1 MSINATT
8 DALFFNRFLLLASDG
23 VWDVMSNSQA
33 VDFVGA
39 KLKARKQDKDKNKK
53 VARSDLNEI
62 CKELNK
68 RAKQLGSLDDITS
81 VLVLFE

>member
-1 MSINATT
+1 
-8 DALFFNRFLLLASDG
+8 
-23 VWDVMSNSQA
+23 MSNSQA

>member
-1 MSINATT
+1 
-8 DALFFNRFLLLASDG
+8 

>member
-1 MSINATT
+1 LSINATT

>member
-1 MSINATT
+1 M
-8 DALFFNRFLLLASDG
+8 
-23 VWDVMSNSQA
+23 WDVMSNSQA

-39 KLKARKQDKDKNKK
+39 KLKARKQDKDKNKNK

-62 CKELNK
+62 CKDLNK

>member
-1 MSINATT
+1 MQRLT
-8 DALFFNRFLLLASDG
+8 LFFNRFLLLASDG

>member
-1 MSINATT
+1 M
-8 DALFFNRFLLLASDG
+8 
-23 VWDVMSNSQA
+23 WDVMSNSQA